1 MIQLMTLPRQFAAAF
16 LCLAA
21 FITGC
26 APPAPT
32 KAFVEQAARLHNE
45 ALAPVAA
52 TDTDLSEYFQILGQ
66 RLMDG
71 AHAAAPQKT
80 RAAFFSDLQTH
91 LVATPIPNAYVT
103 GGSHVYVYNGL
114 FQACLTEE
122 ELAAAM
128 AHAFA
133 HTINLD
139 VEKLKFRPNV
149 ERGVRYVGYD
159 FVTHRFTLQQERDAH
174 DLAFQI
180 YVHAGY
186 NPDRFENVYQ
196 VLADRY
202 PATSPDRLPLR
213 ARATEAHAWAAKAD
227 QKWRKPTVADRAT
240 FTALKKKAADLK
252 EPAGDGS
259 LMLRAF
265 PNCVLAADTADQLA
279 AQATLRPVQPNK
291 VEIEPN

>member
-1 MIQLMTLPRQFAAAF
+1 MTFSRPSSAAL
-16 LCLAA
+16 LCLVALL
-21 FITGC
+21 TGC

-52 TDTDLSEYFQILGQ
+52 TDTDLNEYFQILGQ

-71 AHAAAPQKT
+71 AHSAAPQKT

-91 LVATPIPNAYVT
+91 LVATPIPNAFVT
-103 GGSHVYVYNGL
+103 GGSHVYIYNGL

-139 VEKLKFRPNV
+139 VEKVKIRPAP
-149 ERGVRYVGYD
+149 ERGLRYVAFD
-159 FVTHRFTLQQERDAH
+159 FVDHRFTLQQERDAH
-174 DLAFQI
+174 ELAFQI

-186 NPDRFENVYQ
+186 NPEHFENVFQ

-202 PATSPDRLPLR
+202 PAAMPDRLPLPV
-213 ARATEAHAWAAKAD
+213 RATEARAWAAKAD

-240 FTALKKKAADLK
+240 FTSLKKKAAALH

-265 PNCVLAADTADQLA
+265 PNCVLSADTSDQLA
-279 AQATLRPVQPNK
+279 AQAALRPVQPNK

>member
-1 MIQLMTLPRQFAAAF
+1 MTPPRQIAAAL

-21 FITGC
+21 FMTGC

-52 TDTDLSEYFQILGQ
+52 TDTDLSEYFQIVGR

-91 LVATPIPNAYVT
+91 LVATPIPNAFVT

-128 AHAFA
+128 AHAYA

-139 VEKLKFRPNV
+139 VEKVKIRPNP
-149 ERGVRYVGYD
+149 ERGLRYVAYD
-159 FVTHRFTLQQERDAH
+159 FVESRNRFTLKQERDAH
-174 DLAFQI
+174 ELAFQI

-186 NPDRFENVYQ
+186 NPERFENVYQ

-202 PATSPDRLPLR
+202 PAATADRVSLR
-213 ARATEAHAWAAKAD
+213 TRATEAHAWAARAD

-240 FTALKKKAADLK
+240 FTSLKKKAALLK
-252 EPAGDGS
+252 EPAGDGA

-265 PNCVLAADTADQLA
+265 PNCVLSADTSDQLA
-279 AQATLRPVQPNK
+279 AQATLRPVLPNK

>member
-1 MIQLMTLPRQFAAAF
+1 MTVSRNTLAPLLFVAAAVM
-16 LCLAA
+16 LVG
-21 FITGC
+21 GC

-32 KAFVEQAARLHNE
+32 KAFVEQAARLHTE
-45 ALAPVAA
+45 ALAPTAA
-52 TDTDLSEYFQILGQ
+52 TDADLAEYFQVLGR

-80 RAAFFSDLQTH
+80 RAAFFDQLQTH
-91 LVATPIPNAYVT
+91 LVASPIPNAFVT

-114 FQACLTEE
+114 FQSCLTEE

-133 HTINLD
+133 HAINLD
-139 VEKLKFRPNV
+139 IEKVKIRPNPDRSLRLV
-149 ERGVRYVGYD
+149 AYDYVAN
-159 FVTHRFTLQQERDAH
+159 RFTLNQERDAH

-180 YVHAGY
+180 YVRAGY

-202 PATSPDRLPLR
+202 PAAEPDRVPLR
-213 ARATEAHAWAAKAD
+213 SRASTARGLAVKAD
-227 QKWRKPTVADRAT
+227 QKWRKPTVADRGM
-240 FTALKKKAADLK
+240 FNELKKKAGELK
-252 EPAGDGS
+252 EPAGDGA

-265 PNCVLAADTADQLA
+265 PNCVLSADTSDQLA
-279 AQATLRPVQPNK
+279 AQAALRPLPTRR